1 MIRKDTV
8 EIHSS
13 SISRITNFLNFPSTR
28 FVSSELSSNKSS
40 TVTDHLDA
48 FFFSDLNTYDCF
60 RFNAATNKSME
71 LFTANKSDD
80 YFFVNISRDY
90 KEYINISRDEYYQY
104 TFYYSRLYVYITD
117 NFLNSFDKVE
127 PLILDT
133 NYRHDIEIEK
143 QSIEIKLPG
152 PYNEC
157 KELLVDEHFHQS
169 NCMSNC
175 IYREI
180 YKNYNCSFP
189 LVLFPYSGL
198 RRCRQVMSFYKN
210 VSSQGC
216 LKECP
221 LENCY
226 TEKFS
231 HYVTS
236 EIRIAMT
243 QLKFSFRDF
252 SSLYMTQIPKT
263 DLFTF
268 INNIGGGLGLFMGI
282 AFPNII
288 EFLQF
293 ITEIFLITFNL

>member
-1 MIRKDTV
+1 MGFWNIALAVTDYYQYYKITNIERVTPKSVTFPAITVCANSLYERNYYIKRTLIRKDTV

-13 SISRITNFLNFPSTR
+13 NISRITNFLNFPSTR
-28 FVSSELSSNKSS
+28 FVSFELSSNKSS

-71 LFTANKSDD
+71 LFRANKSDD

-189 LVLFPYSGL
+189 LV
-198 RRCRQVMSFYKN
+198 
-210 VSSQGC
+210 
-216 LKECP
+216 
-221 LENCY
+221 
-226 TEKFS
+226 
-231 HYVTS
+231 
-236 EIRIAMT
+236 
-243 QLKFSFRDF
+243 
-252 SSLYMTQIPKT
+252 
-263 DLFTF
+263 
-268 INNIGGGLGLFMGI
+268 
-282 AFPNII
+282 
-288 EFLQF
+288 
-293 ITEIFLITFNL
+293 